1 VHPSHRQEIN
11 GSNVPQQALPSIHAS
26 YPNNNTQN
34 STQNQSNYYLP
45 RHYLKNLPL
54 VANHQNGFTVN
65 NSQSMKRSNNNVNAI
80 NSVYNSNIPVALAPI
95 TNKPNNS
102 NSNNNN
108 NNNAQTANNAAVA
121 AANNEAW
128 SKPRL
133 ITIVRAT
140 EKPRKKISILL
151 NRKGLH
157 SYEQFVCDI
166 SDAFGLP
173 QWKND
178 KIRKLYTIRGKRVQG
193 ISDFFRDD
201 DMFVGC
207 GKESLTPK
215 LIQDLLDEVYQDNPD
230 YAQHI
235 FNEWE
240 SSRSRAT
247 KPRYSSLEQNL
258 NNSLGNGSLSTHRD
272 LNGADTSPENNPN
285 NTNNRKNHFNIE
297 FDENG
302 KRKRKNYYY

>member
-1 VHPSHRQEIN
+1 MHPTHRQELN
-11 GSNVPQQALPSIHAS
+11 GSNVPTQQALPSIHAS
-26 YPNNNTQN
+26 YPNNNSQN
-34 STQNQSNYYLP
+34 NQNFYLP
-45 RHYLKNLPL
+45 RNYIKHLPL
-54 VANHQNGFTVN
+54 VANNNGFTVS
-65 NSQSMKRSNNNVNAI
+65 NSQSMKRSNNNIANL
-80 NSVYNSNIPVALAPI
+80 NNNNNNGPTALAPI
-95 TNKPNNS
+95 TNKSTNG
-102 NSNNNN
+102 
-108 NNNAQTANNAAVA
+108 AAAVTT
-121 AANNEAW
+121 EAW

-215 LIQDLLDEVYQDNPD
+215 LIQDLLDEVYQENPD
-230 YAQHI
+230 YAQVI
-235 FNEWE
+235 FSEWE
-240 SSRSRAT
+240 STRSRA

-258 NNSLGNGSLSTHRD
+258 NTSIGNGSLSTHRGE
-272 LNGADTSPENNPN
+272 LNGADTSPEA
-285 NTNNRKNHFNIE
+285 TNRKGYLNVE

-302 KRKRKNYYY
+302 KRKSN

>member
-26 YPNNNTQN
+26 YPNNSTQN
-34 STQNQSNYYLP
+34 SNNQNYYLP

-54 VANHQNGFTVN
+54 VANNNNNNNNNNNGFTVN
-65 NSQSMKRSNNNVNAI
+65 NSQSMKRSNQNNAI
-80 NSVYNSNIPVALAPI
+80 NSVYNTNVPVALAPI
-95 TNKPNNS
+95 TNKPSQS
-102 NSNNNN
+102 N
-108 NNNAQTANNAAVA
+108 TTNNAAVA

-235 FNEWE
+235 FSEWE
-240 SSRSRAT
+240 SSRSRA

-258 NNSLGNGSLSTHRD
+258 NTSLGNGSLSTHRD
-272 LNGADTSPENNPN
+272 LNGADTSPENNN
-285 NTNNRKNHFNIE
+285 NNNNGNNRKGHFNIE

-302 KRKRKNYYY
+302 KRKSYFFILSYI

>member
-1 VHPSHRQEIN
+1 MHPSHRQEIN

-26 YPNNNTQN
+26 YPNNSQN
-34 STQNQSNYYLP
+34 STQNQNYYLP
-45 RHYLKNLPL
+45 RNYIKHLPL
-54 VANHQNGFTVN
+54 VSNNNGFVVS
-65 NSQSMKRSNNNVNAI
+65 NSQSMKRLNNTLSNSTTGAT
-80 NSVYNSNIPVALAPI
+80 ALAPI
-95 TNKPNNS
+95 TNKTSGVP
-102 NSNNNN
+102 
-108 NNNAQTANNAAVA
+108 AVV
-121 AANNEAW
+121 NEAW

-207 GKESLTPK
+207 GKEALTPK
-215 LIQDLLDEVYQDNPD
+215 LIQDLLEEVYQENPD
-230 YAQHI
+230 YAQAI
-235 FNEWE
+235 FSEWE
-240 SSRSRAT
+240 STRSRAS

-258 NNSLGNGSLSTHRD
+258 NTSIGTGSISTHRGD
-272 LNGADTSPENNPN
+272 LNGADTSPEAA
-285 NTNNRKNHFNIE
+285 NRKGYYNLE
-297 FDENG
+297 LDENG
-302 KRKRKNYYY
+302 KRKSN